1 MSNFVTADEALRAI
15 DREAAE
21 DALEWLR
28 NEKPKTIDAIEY
40 LVFSEKWSL
49 VQIVDYVEKRYSDTE
64 PKAQH
69 KMMLVA
75 EAMVKQREEN

>member
-28 NEKPKTIDAIEY
+28 NEKPKTVDAIEY

-49 VQIVDYVEKRYSDTE
+49 AQITDCIEKQYRDTE
-64 PKAQH
+64 PKAQY
-69 KMMLVA
+69 KMGLVA